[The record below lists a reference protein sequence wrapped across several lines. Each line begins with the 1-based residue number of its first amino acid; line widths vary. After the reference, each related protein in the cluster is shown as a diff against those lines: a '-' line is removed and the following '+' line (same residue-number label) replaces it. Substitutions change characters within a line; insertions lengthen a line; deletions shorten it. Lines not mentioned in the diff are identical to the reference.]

1 MEQNLK
7 TGGWDDSLTPSTR
20 QHPVVKDAGG
30 GQKFGKVDDLS
41 MGRGLRPMVPAN
53 VHSSTHGL
61 HRHEFFTGLR
71 EGRFYVLD
79 NFTHWVSVPKTCRA
93 PPVLGLRCF

>member
-41 MGRGLRPMVPAN
+41 MGRGLR
-53 VHSSTHGL
+53 
-61 HRHEFFTGLR
+61 